1 MHKNSGFN
9 LAGRIFRTD
18 ISSSDE
24 AEFIIIEEDRMD
36 GARITG
42 RLRLDALANTDR
54 CDGKPEYEDVLHFV
68 S

>member
-1 MHKNSGFN
+1 
-9 LAGRIFRTD
+9 
-18 ISSSDE
+18 
-24 AEFIIIEEDRMD
+24 MD